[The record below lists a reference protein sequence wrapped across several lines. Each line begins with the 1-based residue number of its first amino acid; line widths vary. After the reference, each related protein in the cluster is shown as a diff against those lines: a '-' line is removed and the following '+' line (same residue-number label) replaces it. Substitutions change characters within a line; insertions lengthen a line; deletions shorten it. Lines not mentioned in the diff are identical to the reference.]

1 MLHMNFI
8 SRDLA
13 RYAGYS
19 CVEAFQLDLRRH
31 KWPLAP
37 MKRLKGKYR
46 YALSEAVLAY
56 VISVLRHMGIS
67 ASSVAAILDRLDQIA
82 FKQALD
88 EFEANLVEEVILTLP
103 ICRYSEPDDEC
114 NLETVHT
121 SIVSAHETLD
131 EIDALYIRLTDISQG
146 IKEGHI

>member
-1 MLHMNFI
+1 MPLI
-8 SRDLA
+8 QTQLA
-13 RYAGYS
+13 FKLIVEDTAGHCVQLNAFRVETRYA
-19 CVEAFQLDLRRH
+19 F
-31 KWPLAP
+31 P
-37 MKRLKGKYR
+37 
-46 YALSEAVLAY
+46 EAVLAH
-56 VISVLRHMGIS
+56 VISVLRHMGLS
-67 ASSVAAILDRLDQIA
+67 ASSVAAILDRLDQNA

-103 ICRYSEPDDEC
+103 ISRYSEPDDEC
-114 NLETVHT
+114 DLETVHT

>member
-1 MLHMNFI
+1 MNFI
-8 SRDLA
+8 SKDLA
-13 RYAGYS
+13 RYAAYP
-19 CVEAFQLDLRRH
+19 CVEAFQVDLRRYH
-31 KWPLAP
+31 WPLRP
-37 MKRLKGKYR
+37 VKRIQGKNR
-46 YALSEAVLAY
+46 YAFPEAVLAH

-103 ICRYSEPDDEC
+103 IRRYSEPDDKC
-114 NLETVHT
+114 DSETVHT
-121 SIVSAHETLD
+121 SIVSARETLD
-131 EIDALYIRLTDISQG
+131 EIDALYIRLTDISRG